1 MIPISL
7 VSRSPSVIPKSICTI
22 LVANSHDK
30 SNLPPPPP
38 VSSKSAIT
46 NITKNDNDNNNN
58 DAEDSNNEISED
70 DPSAIVTKEIIEFVE
85 ALLSRGYLTPTH
97 SYLLKKLLSSN
108 STLLFAAY
116 SVAISANDSEYF
128 AEICKDMALSLQS
141 EQGRMACEAQDEV
154 LQVSDQLYI
163 NTRISE
169 NQLLYLRHLVLIRD
183 EDVATIYD
191 QFQEHQS
198 VPTLAKALYDLCN
211 THPYQH
217 AKVYPI
223 DSDNLI
229 EADSSSSASIGAF
242 SAGVT
247 QNLKGVVSLMVKN
260 RQVNNTEAHVLL
272 EMIEKGNDYVL
283 AAYELFDADNNIEEL
298 QDTLYRCVKLEI
310 RKRKVDI
317 QENELNRLTKYDKLS
332 NQYDEE
338 ENVDDEDDRDDE
350 DEDEDDDDNEE
361 EDDEDDDDE
370 EEDNDD
376 DDDDFDGEFTLE
388 HISLESIL
396 ESLGVTNIWER
407 SVPDKFVKAMFIAVI
422 RKQLDIYQ
430 AKALCDLYH
439 ANYDLVKAAWEVFT
453 VQEDNDDLIDT
464 LKRVVRDL
472 SLDDDDIDESDREGD
487 EDEVVPVPSA
497 ASKPVSSSST
507 VASSIANPK
516 ASTTTNTSAP
526 SSSSSSSAVA
536 AAEAMQERK
545 REALAAVSAAKKD
558 LLKHSLE
565 MMVKQGITTGQAA
578 SGLFSRYLR
587 GDILC
592 EAAID
597 AYASDRNV
605 TEFLDTL
612 QILANHSEEDLAEMM
627 RDVSSSPSSTTKTSN
642 VPSSSSSSSTTTTT
656 AAATTSAM
664 NPITT
669 SSSSSTTTSTTTA
682 SNHNNTTP
690 SSLRT
695 IELQLNA
702 IINELSRNGMI
713 SSDISNVLSQLVVD
727 HDSRILLAYK
737 EYVENQQGAN
747 LIDKL
752 LKIATNVLKEEA
764 GSISKAHGI
773 SSSSNNNTKSRT
785 NIDKYDTADDDK
797 IINTSDS
804 LLNAEDKK
812 TVIDILSKAHAI
824 STQQA
829 KYLNSLID
837 SGNPTISKV
846 FRSYEIDKDVYRLI
860 DALKVVENYSKE
872 SSNTE
877 QADDEDNGEDND
889 GEDNDEDDDEDGYND
904 KFDKDDAVSIESKF
918 LQIIQDMDLS
928 HLETAALRLA
938 IARNDDSIRNAIEQF
953 RSDTNENRLK
963 TTLKEVALSVIKD
976 TLNDVDDDVDDDDD
990 DNPVKDRDYDGEY
1003 GVEDEE
1009 EDDEV

>member
-22 LVANSHDK
+22 LVANSNDK

-46 NITKNDNDNNNN
+46 NITKNDNNN
-58 DAEDSNNEISED
+58 DVEDSNEISED

-229 EADSSSSASIGAF
+229 EADSSSFASIGAF

-338 ENVDDEDDRDDE
+338 ENADDEDDRDDE
-350 DEDEDDDDNEE
+350 DEDEDDDEEE
-361 EDDEDDDDE
+361 EDDEDDDD

-487 EDEVVPVPSA
+487 EDEVVPVPA
-497 ASKPVSSSST
+497 AVSKSVSSST
-507 VASSIANPK
+507 VASSISNPK

-526 SSSSSSSAVA
+526 SSSSSSSSSAVA

-627 RDVSSSPSSTTKTSN
+627 RDVSSSPSAATKTSD
-642 VPSSSSSSSTTTTT
+642 VPTSSSSSSSTTTT
-656 AAATTSAM
+656 AATASSM

-669 SSSSSTTTSTTTA
+669 SSSSTTTSTTTA
-682 SNHNNTTP
+682 SNHNNSTP

-713 SSDISNVLSQLVVD
+713 SGDISNVLSQLVVD

-764 GSISKAHGI
+764 GSISKAYGI
-773 SSSSNNNTKSRT
+773 SSSNSNNKSNNSTNRT

-812 TVIDILSKAHAI
+812 TVIDILSKANAI

-837 SGNPTISKV
+837 CGNPTISKV

-872 SSNTE
+872 SSTTE

-889 GEDNDEDDDEDGYND
+889 EDEDGYND

-976 TLNDVDDDVDDDDD
+976 TLNDVDDDADDDDDD